1 MRVVML
7 SPEVYPYAKT
17 GGLADVLAALPRAV
31 AAAGVEV
38 TVCMPGSRPAL
49 RAAGALAPGT
59 RLHAPIGSRMEP
71 AEMVCAPGASAP
83 TVLVR
88 ADQYFDRDGLYGE
101 GGRDWPDN
109 AERFAFFCRAAL
121 EWLRA
126 EGEPPDVLHVHE
138 WQSALAPAFLRGT
151 AELYPELARVRTVL
165 TLHNLA
171 YQGRF
176 PADQW
181 PLLNLD
187 ARYFVPE
194 FLEFH
199 GEINFLKAGI
209 VFAHALTTVSPR
221 YAAEIQT
228 PELGEGLDGVLRARH
243 AALSGILNGIDDAVW
258 DPATDPNP
266 PARYGAGDRAGKARC
281 KRALQ
286 AELGLAVRDDA
297 PLLGVVS
304 RLAEQ
309 KGFDLLAVA
318 LPRALEPADAQLAVL
333 GSGEERYERWLRE
346 LGARFPGRVGARV
359 GFDEGLAHRIEAGAD
374 VFLMPSRFEPCGLN
388 QLYSLRYG
396 TVPIVHATGGLDD
409 SVVEFD
415 PATGAGTGFKFSP
428 YTPDAF
434 LAALARALRTR
445 RDPALW
451 AHLIANG
458 MAQDFSWSRAAAEY
472 RALYE
477 TLVGGRTAQR
487 SARKAGPRSRP
498 ASAPERGPR

>member
-17 GGLADVLAALPRAV
+17 GGLADVLAALPPALV
-31 AAAGVEV
+31 AAGVEV
-38 TVCMPGSRPAL
+38 TVCVPGYRSAL
-49 RAAGALAPGT
+49 RAAGTPAPGP
-59 RLHAPIGSRMEP
+59 RLYAPIASRMEA
-71 AEMVCAPGASAP
+71 AEIVRLPGAPVP
-83 TVLVR
+83 TVLLR
-88 ADQYFDRDGLYGE
+88 ADRYFDRDGLYGE
-101 GGRDWPDN
+101 GGQDYPDN

-126 EGEPPDVLHVHE
+126 EREPPDVLHVHE
-138 WQSALAPAFLRGT
+138 WQAALAPAFLRAT
-151 AELYPELARVRTVL
+151 AALYPELGRVRTVL

-171 YQGRF
+171 FQGRF
-176 PADQW
+176 PADHW
-181 PLLNLD
+181 HVLNLD

-194 FLEFH
+194 FLEFY
-199 GEINFLKAGI
+199 GEINFLKAGM
-209 VFAHALTTVSPR
+209 VFADALTTVSPR

-228 PELGEGLDGVLRARH
+228 PAFGEGLDGVLRARG
-243 AALSGILNGIDDAVW
+243 AALRGILNGIDDAVW
-258 DPATDPNP
+258 DPATDPHL
-266 PARYGAGDRAGKARC
+266 PARYRAGDLAGKARC

-286 AELGLAVRDDA
+286 AELGLDVGDDA

-318 LPRALEPADAQLAVL
+318 LPPALEAWDAELAVL
-333 GSGEERYERWLRE
+333 GSGEERYERWVRE
-346 LGARFPGRVGARV
+346 LEGRFPGRVGARV

-388 QLYSLRYG
+388 QFYSLRYG

-409 SVVEFD
+409 SVAEFD
-415 PATGAGTGFKFSP
+415 PATGTGTGFKFTP

-434 LAALARALRTR
+434 LAALERALRTR

-451 AHLIANG
+451 ARLVANG

-477 TLVGGRTAQR
+477 TLVVGR
-487 SARKAGPRSRP
+487 GV
-498 ASAPERGPR
+498 

>member
-17 GGLADVLAALPRAV
+17 GGLADVLAALPPAL

-38 TVCMPGSRPAL
+38 TVCVPGYRSAL
-49 RAAGALAPGT
+49 RAAGTPAPGP
-59 RLHAPIGSRMEP
+59 RLYAPIASRMEA
-71 AEMVCAPGASAP
+71 AEIVRLPGAPVP
-83 TVLVR
+83 TVLLR
-88 ADQYFDRDGLYGE
+88 ADRYFDRDGLYGE
-101 GGRDWPDN
+101 GGQDYPDN

-126 EGEPPDVLHVHE
+126 EREPPDVLHVHE
-138 WQSALAPAFLRGT
+138 WQAALAPAFLRAT
-151 AELYPELARVRTVL
+151 AALYPELGRLRTVL

-171 YQGRF
+171 FQGRF
-176 PADQW
+176 PADHW
-181 PLLNLD
+181 HVLNLD

-194 FLEFH
+194 FLEFY
-199 GEINFLKAGI
+199 GEINFLKAGM
-209 VFAHALTTVSPR
+209 VFADALTTVSPR

-228 PELGEGLDGVLRARH
+228 PAFGEGLDGVLRARG
-243 AALSGILNGIDDAVW
+243 AALRGILNGIDDAVW
-258 DPATDPNP
+258 DPATDPHL
-266 PARYGAGDRAGKARC
+266 PARYRAGDLAGKARC

-286 AELGLAVRDDA
+286 AELGLDVGDDA

-318 LPRALEPADAQLAVL
+318 LPPALEAWDAELAVL
-333 GSGEERYERWLRE
+333 GSGEERYERWVRE
-346 LGARFPGRVGARV
+346 LEGRFPGRVGARV

-388 QLYSLRYG
+388 QFYSLRYG

-409 SVVEFD
+409 SVAEFD
-415 PATGAGTGFKFSP
+415 PATGTGTGFKFTP

-434 LAALARALRTR
+434 LAALERALRTR

-451 AHLIANG
+451 ARLVANG

-477 TLVGGRTAQR
+477 TLVVGR
-487 SARKAGPRSRP
+487 GV
-498 ASAPERGPR
+498 

>member
-17 GGLADVLAALPRAV
+17 GGLADVLAALPRAL

-38 TVCMPGSRPAL
+38 TVCMPGYRPAL

-71 AEMVCAPGASAP
+71 AEMVCAPGASVP

-126 EGEPPDVLHVHE
+126 AAEPPDVLHVHE

-151 AELYPELARVRTVL
+151 AELYPELARMRTVL

-181 PLLNLD
+181 HLLNLD

-199 GEINFLKAGI
+199 GEINYLKAGI
-209 VFAHALTTVSPR
+209 VLADALTTVSPR

-228 PELGEGLDGVLRARH
+228 PAFGEGLDGVLRARR
-243 AALSGILNGIDDAVW
+243 AALRGILNGIDDGVW
-258 DPATDPNP
+258 NPATDPHL
-266 PARYGAGDRAGKARC
+266 PARYDAHDLAGKARC
-281 KRALQ
+281 KQALQ
-286 AELGLAVRDDA
+286 AELGLAVRDDP

-309 KGFDLLAVA
+309 KGLDLLAA
-318 LPRALEPADAQLAVL
+318 TLPGALEPLDAQLAVL
-333 GSGEERYERWLRE
+333 GSGDERYEHSVRGLA
-346 LGARFPGRVGARV
+346 ARFPGRVGVRI

-409 SVVEFD
+409 SVAEFD
-415 PATGAGTGFKFSP
+415 PATGAGTGFKFTP
-428 YTPDAF
+428 YTPAAF
-434 LAALARALRTR
+434 LAALERALRTR
-445 RDPALW
+445 RDSALW
-451 AHLIANG
+451 ARLIANG

-472 RALYE
+472 RAVYE
-477 TLVGGRTAQR
+477 TLVGGG
-487 SARKAGPRSRP
+487 AG
-498 ASAPERGPR
+498 A

>member
-17 GGLADVLAALPRAV
+17 GGLADVLAALPRAL

-38 TVCMPGSRPAL
+38 TVCMPGYRPAL

-71 AEMVCAPGASAP
+71 AEMVCAPGASVP

-138 WQSALAPAFLRGT
+138 WQAALAPAFLRGT

-176 PADQW
+176 PPECW
-181 PLLNLD
+181 HLLNLD

-199 GEINFLKAGI
+199 AEINFLKAGI
-209 VFAHALTTVSPR
+209 
-221 YAAEIQT
+221 
-228 PELGEGLDGVLRARH
+228 
-243 AALSGILNGIDDAVW
+243 
-258 DPATDPNP
+258 
-266 PARYGAGDRAGKARC
+266 
-281 KRALQ
+281 
-286 AELGLAVRDDA
+286 
-297 PLLGVVS
+297 VS

-309 KGFDLLAVA
+309 KGFDLLAAA
-318 LPRALEPADAQLAVL
+318 LPRALEPSDAELAVL

-346 LGARFPGRVGARV
+346 LVARFPGRVGARV

-458 MAQDFSWSRAAAEY
+458 MAQD
-472 RALYE
+472 
-477 TLVGGRTAQR
+477 
-487 SARKAGPRSRP
+487 
-498 ASAPERGPR
+498 

>member
-17 GGLADVLAALPRAV
+17 GGLADVLAALPPAL

-38 TVCMPGSRPAL
+38 TVCVPGYRSAL
-49 RAAGALAPGT
+49 RAAGTPAPGP
-59 RLHAPIGSRMEP
+59 RLYAPIASRMEA
-71 AEMVCAPGASAP
+71 AEIVRVPGAPVP
-83 TVLVR
+83 TLLLR
-88 ADQYFDRDGLYGE
+88 ADRYFDRDGLYGE
-101 GGRDWPDN
+101 GGQDYPDN

-126 EGEPPDVLHVHE
+126 EREPPDVLHVHE
-138 WQSALAPAFLRGT
+138 WQAALAPAFLRAT
-151 AELYPELARVRTVL
+151 AALYPELGRVRTVL

-171 YQGRF
+171 FQGRF
-176 PADQW
+176 PADHW
-181 PLLNLD
+181 HVLNLD

-194 FLEFH
+194 FLEFY
-199 GEINFLKAGI
+199 GEINFLKAGM
-209 VFAHALTTVSPR
+209 VFADALTTVSPR

-228 PELGEGLDGVLRARH
+228 PAFGEGLDGVLRARG
-243 AALSGILNGIDDAVW
+243 AALRGILNGIDDAVW
-258 DPATDPNP
+258 DPATDPHL
-266 PARYGAGDRAGKARC
+266 PARYRAGDLAGKARC

-286 AELGLAVRDDA
+286 AELGLNVGDDA

-318 LPRALEPADAQLAVL
+318 LPPALEAWDAELAVL
-333 GSGEERYERWLRE
+333 GSGEERYERWVHE
-346 LGARFPGRVGARV
+346 LEARFPGRVGARV

-409 SVVEFD
+409 SVAEFD
-415 PATGAGTGFKFSP
+415 PATGTGTGFKFTP

-434 LAALARALRTR
+434 LAALERALRTR

-451 AHLIANG
+451 ARLVANG

-477 TLVGGRTAQR
+477 TLVGGR
-487 SARKAGPRSRP
+487 GV
-498 ASAPERGPR
+498 

>member
-17 GGLADVLAALPRAV
+17 GGLADVLAALPPAL

-38 TVCMPGSRPAL
+38 TVCVPGYRSAL
-49 RAAGALAPGT
+49 RAAGTPASGT
-59 RLHAPIGSRMEP
+59 RLHAPIASRMEP
-71 AEMVCAPGASAP
+71 AEMVRVPGAPVP
-83 TVLVR
+83 TVLLR
-88 ADQYFDRDGLYGE
+88 ADRYFDRDGLYGE
-101 GGRDWPDN
+101 GGQDYPDN
-109 AERFAFFCRAAL
+109 ADRFAFFCRAAL

-126 EGEPPDVLHVHE
+126 EREPPDVLHVHE
-138 WQSALAPAFLRGT
+138 WQAALAPAFLRAT
-151 AELYPELARVRTVL
+151 AALYPELGRLRTVL

-171 YQGRF
+171 FQGRF
-176 PADQW
+176 PADHW
-181 PLLNLD
+181 HVLNLD

-194 FLEFH
+194 FLEFYD
-199 GEINFLKAGI
+199 EINFLKAGM
-209 VFAHALTTVSPR
+209 VFADALTTVSPR

-228 PELGEGLDGVLRARH
+228 PAFGEGLDGVLRARG
-243 AALSGILNGIDDAVW
+243 AALRGILNGIDDAVW
-258 DPATDPNP
+258 DPATDPHL
-266 PARYGAGDRAGKARC
+266 PARYRAGDLAGKARC
-281 KRALQ
+281 KRAVQ

-318 LPRALEPADAQLAVL
+318 LPRALEPWDAQLALL
-333 GSGEERYERWLRE
+333 GSGEERYELWVRE
-346 LGARFPGRVGARV
+346 LAARFPGRVGARV

-396 TVPIVHATGGLDD
+396 TVPLVHATGGLDD
-409 SVVEFD
+409 SVAEFD
-415 PATGAGTGFKFSP
+415 PATGSGTGFKFAP

-434 LAALARALRTR
+434 LAALERALRTR

-451 AHLIANG
+451 ARLVANG
-458 MAQDFSWSRAAAEY
+458 MAQDFSWGRAAAEY

-477 TLVGGRTAQR
+477 TLVGGRI
-487 SARKAGPRSRP
+487 
-498 ASAPERGPR
+498 E